1 MKIAT
6 DYMSAYIA
14 YARGD
19 FNLGQVVYACNGN
32 HALFR
37 PYPCVLSVND
47 RPVGPDLFAK
57 PRLDDFWFIIPLDAD
72 GNLDWNCATRA
83 ANRIVCTT
91 MQEAWHEFRQSLIAQ
106 KAELEHRLASI
117 EQNLETADC
126 MPKATPDATA
136 YDTATG
142 YVKLLRLDSS
152 RRPRDPKKRQ
162 EKHMEI
168 QNRYGIDDALYE
180 EITDI
185 IEDKR
190 KEDHIE

>member
-32 HALFR
+32 NALFR

-47 RPVGPDLFAK
+47 RPIGPDLFAK
-57 PRLDDFWFIIPLDAD
+57 PKLSDFWFIIPLDTN
-72 GNLDWNCATRA
+72 GNLDWNYATRA

-91 MQEAWHEFRQSLIAQ
+91 LQEAWHEFHQSL
-106 KAELEHRLASI
+106 I
-117 EQNLETADC
+117 EQNLATADQ

-136 YDTATG
+136 YGTATG

-162 EKHMEI
+162 EKRMEI